1 MVIYSAPRGDCPLPI
16 CSPTISRFVR
26 SKAGSPSAFELGA
39 AGAGPTHHR
48 SWDRARGVC
57 HPRTTRKTCIQKN
70 RFSLRRNLGVDQRCS
85 THNSVAVEACHS
97 PGRGERRV
105 PRVSIAVD
113 TGNGH
118 VGAKIGQAR
127 IRKWLDEQRGQW
139 VAIYLVSVFQS
150 TSRLA
155 VCSGASPAAVPAAG
169 STRFTG
175 RRSKISL

>member
-1 MVIYSAPRGDCPLPI
+1 MVIYSALRGDCPLPI

-26 SKAGSPSAFELGA
+26 SKAGSQSAFEPGA

-118 VGAKIGQAR
+118 VRAKIGQAR
-127 IRKWLDEQRGQW
+127 IR

-150 TSRLA
+150 TSRL
-155 VCSGASPAAVPAAG
+155 VVRSGASPAAVPAAG